1 MIIKDSFKLVSNIP
15 NIVKFSESIIRSFY
29 KEENS
34 SYHVFSMLELQKNK
48 INHFTKDKLFSF
60 LSNPKKRES
69 LKVIN
74 FDYPL
79 PVTYNSQT
87 KDIIINLKPFDVK
100 EISSMNPNDLYAA
113 IVYAYSFFMLVTNK
127 FKISESYVDIIVNY
141 FLSLYVKAFGRKY
154 GLVGLYT
161 TGISKL
167 KFLVTC
173 YILAAFFGYSVNKDL
188 FIEASKIAPYVY
200 FDEIDQLMRYKF
212 SDVDQFIKAVSDL
225 KVMPG
230 LTVAIFTSTL
240 YKFYGINI
248 LVGIEDCSRFFSIIL
263 AVSVPGSRIL
273 PRYLVRVN
281 EKEYFKLLQVTRGMF

>member
-188 FIEASKIAPYVY
+188 FIEA
-200 FDEIDQLMRYKF
+200 LC
-212 SDVDQFIKAVSDL
+212 
-225 KVMPG
+225 
-230 LTVAIFTSTL
+230 IF
-240 YKFYGINI
+240 
-248 LVGIEDCSRFFSIIL
+248 
-263 AVSVPGSRIL
+263 
-273 PRYLVRVN
+273 
-281 EKEYFKLLQVTRGMF
+281 